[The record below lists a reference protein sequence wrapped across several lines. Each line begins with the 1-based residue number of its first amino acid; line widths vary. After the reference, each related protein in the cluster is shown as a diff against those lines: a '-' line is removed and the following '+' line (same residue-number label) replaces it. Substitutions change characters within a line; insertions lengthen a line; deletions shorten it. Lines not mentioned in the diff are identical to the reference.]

1 MSLYKKVKL
10 IVPGTTTT
18 TNALLERKLSKT
30 GFITTK
36 GFRDV
41 IELGRRTRPNSY
53 GMLGKFVPIIPRDL
67 RYEVNERINASG
79 KVIKSLSE
87 IEIINATK
95 KLLKL
100 GCESI
105 VIHFLHSYANNQHEL
120 MALEIISKIWP
131 NNYITMGHSLLSEN
145 REYERGVTAAINASV
160 QPILEKYLNKLEKE
174 LLEIERIESLI
185 KLQNIRNAQLTDS
198 EQRYILTIKAK
209 IENNWLIPHNTKHDK
224 ICTAI
229 VNQLPS
235 GKVTSVTIHG
245 CKGDS
250 IYIDSLVNA
259 VWKSSPLP
267 VAPDIE
273 VFQENIV
280 LQFEEPN

>member
-1 MSLYKKVKL
+1 MNKNSKKKYSIFLKVFLAHL
-10 IVPGTTTT
+10 IVIVLLDVNLSKIIEKDSKNFKLEN
-18 TNALLERKLSKT
+18 NAKFVNLKSISLEEIERK
-30 GFITTK
+30 
-36 GFRDV
+36 R
-41 IELGRRTRPNSY
+41 
-53 GMLGKFVPIIPRDL
+53 
-67 RYEVNERINASG
+67 
-79 KVIKSLSE
+79 
-87 IEIINATK
+87 K
-95 KLLKL
+95 KLEALKKKKL
-100 GCESI
+100 AEEKKKK
-105 VIHFLHSYANNQHEL
+105 LE
-120 MALEIISKIWP
+120 ALKKKKLAEEKKKKLAEEKKQ
-131 NNYITMGHSLLSEN
+131 NE
-145 REYERGVTAAINASV
+145 
-160 QPILEKYLNKLEKE
+160 LEKLKQDELKELANYEINKLEKE

>member
-1 MSLYKKVKL
+1 MNKNSKKKYSIFLKVFLAHL
-10 IVPGTTTT
+10 IVIVLLDVNLSKIIEKDSKNFKLEN
-18 TNALLERKLSKT
+18 NAKFVNLKSISLEEIERK
-30 GFITTK
+30 
-36 GFRDV
+36 R
-41 IELGRRTRPNSY
+41 
-53 GMLGKFVPIIPRDL
+53 
-67 RYEVNERINASG
+67 
-79 KVIKSLSE
+79 
-87 IEIINATK
+87 K
-95 KLLKL
+95 KLEALKKKKL
-100 GCESI
+100 AEEKKKK
-105 VIHFLHSYANNQHEL
+105 LE
-120 MALEIISKIWP
+120 ALKKKKLAEEKKKKLEALKKKKLAEEKKQ
-131 NNYITMGHSLLSEN
+131 NE
-145 REYERGVTAAINASV
+145 
-160 QPILEKYLNKLEKE
+160 LEKLKQDELKELANYEINKLEKE

>member
-1 MSLYKKVKL
+1 MKINKTNSEKFNVLGIDVGGTFTDLIYVNKKNNVIEFAKVPTSSENQAFGVMNAIKKAELDLEKVKL
-10 IVPGTTTT
+10 IVHGTTTT

-120 MALEIISKIWP
+120 IF
-131 NNYITMGHSLLSEN
+131 
-145 REYERGVTAAINASV
+145 
-160 QPILEKYLNKLEKE
+160 
-174 LLEIERIESLI
+174 I
-185 KLQNIRNAQLTDS
+185 KLIND
-198 EQRYILTIKAK
+198 
-209 IENNWLIPHNTKHDK
+209 
-224 ICTAI
+224 
-229 VNQLPS
+229 
-235 GKVTSVTIHG
+235 
-245 CKGDS
+245 
-250 IYIDSLVNA
+250 
-259 VWKSSPLP
+259 
-267 VAPDIE
+267 
-273 VFQENIV
+273 
-280 LQFEEPN
+280 

>member
-1 MSLYKKVKL
+1 MNKNSKKKYSIFLKVFLAHL
-10 IVPGTTTT
+10 IVIVLLDVNLSKIIEKDSKNFKLEN
-18 TNALLERKLSKT
+18 NAKFVNLKSISLEEIERK
-30 GFITTK
+30 
-36 GFRDV
+36 R
-41 IELGRRTRPNSY
+41 
-53 GMLGKFVPIIPRDL
+53 
-67 RYEVNERINASG
+67 
-79 KVIKSLSE
+79 
-87 IEIINATK
+87 K
-95 KLLKL
+95 KLEALKKKKL
-100 GCESI
+100 AEEKKKK
-105 VIHFLHSYANNQHEL
+105 LE
-120 MALEIISKIWP
+120 ALKKKKLAEEKKKKLAEEKKKKLAEEKKKKLAEEKKQ
-131 NNYITMGHSLLSEN
+131 NE
-145 REYERGVTAAINASV
+145 
-160 QPILEKYLNKLEKE
+160 LEKLKQDELKELANYEINKLEKE

>member
-1 MSLYKKVKL
+1 MNKNSKKKYSIFLKVFLAHL
-10 IVPGTTTT
+10 IVIVLLDVNLSKIIEKDSKNFKLEN
-18 TNALLERKLSKT
+18 NAKFVNLKSISLEEIERK
-30 GFITTK
+30 
-36 GFRDV
+36 R
-41 IELGRRTRPNSY
+41 
-53 GMLGKFVPIIPRDL
+53 
-67 RYEVNERINASG
+67 
-79 KVIKSLSE
+79 
-87 IEIINATK
+87 K
-95 KLLKL
+95 KLEALKKKKL
-100 GCESI
+100 AEEKKQ
-105 VIHFLHSYANNQHEL
+105 NE
-120 MALEIISKIWP
+120 
-131 NNYITMGHSLLSEN
+131 
-145 REYERGVTAAINASV
+145 
-160 QPILEKYLNKLEKE
+160 LEKLKQDELKELANYEINKLEKE

>member
-1 MSLYKKVKL
+1 MNKNSKKKYSIFLKVFLVHL
-10 IVPGTTTT
+10 IVIVLLDVNLSKIIEKDSKNFKLEN
-18 TNALLERKLSKT
+18 NAKFVNLKSISLEEIERK
-30 GFITTK
+30 
-36 GFRDV
+36 R
-41 IELGRRTRPNSY
+41 
-53 GMLGKFVPIIPRDL
+53 
-67 RYEVNERINASG
+67 
-79 KVIKSLSE
+79 
-87 IEIINATK
+87 K
-95 KLLKL
+95 KLEALKKKKL
-100 GCESI
+100 AEEKKKK
-105 VIHFLHSYANNQHEL
+105 LE
-120 MALEIISKIWP
+120 ALKKKKLAEEKKKKLEALKKKKLAEEKKKKLEALKKKKLAEEKKKKLAEEKKQ
-131 NNYITMGHSLLSEN
+131 NE
-145 REYERGVTAAINASV
+145 
-160 QPILEKYLNKLEKE
+160 LEKLKQDELKELANYEINKLEKE